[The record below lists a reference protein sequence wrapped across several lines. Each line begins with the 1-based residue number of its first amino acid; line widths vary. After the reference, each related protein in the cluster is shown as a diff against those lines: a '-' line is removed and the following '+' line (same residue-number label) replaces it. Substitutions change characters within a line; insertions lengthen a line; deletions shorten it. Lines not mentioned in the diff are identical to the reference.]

1 MATFFMETTRIAPER
16 TVGEIQMILAQ
27 HGAKAVLLEFDG
39 KKVSAVSFQYT
50 VNGRDIPFRLPCRWE
65 FIEQMLKD
73 NGRRPRYDDTLELWA
88 RRVAWRQ
95 ILRWVQAQLALVET
109 SMVKIQEVF
118 LPYVVTHSGQTIYEL
133 QEKKNFG
140 LLGSGKE

>member
-1 MATFFMETTRIAPER
+1 METTRIAPER

-50 VNGRDIPFRLPCRWE
+50 VNGRDIPFRLPCRWT

-140 LLGSGKE
+140 LLMPGKAGL